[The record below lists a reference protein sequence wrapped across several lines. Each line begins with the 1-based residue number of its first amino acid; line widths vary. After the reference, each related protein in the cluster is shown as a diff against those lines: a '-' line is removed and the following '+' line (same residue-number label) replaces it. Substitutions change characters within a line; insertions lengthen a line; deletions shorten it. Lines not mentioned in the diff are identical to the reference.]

1 MSKVSDYI
9 LSGVF
14 GLISL
19 FPLRALYIFSY
30 LLYILVYY
38 VAGYRKKVVR
48 RNLQNAFPELDK
60 KELKQ
65 IEKDFYLYLCDSFFE
80 SISVVSMS
88 EAEMRSRMV
97 FRNSE
102 LVDKYMAED
111 RSVILCLGHYGN
123 WEWVPSLYLH
133 LKEKS
138 VGGQLYR
145 PLKNKFFDK
154 FYLDIRQKWGTI
166 CIPKNDILREI
177 RTIKETGLPF
187 VIGFM
192 ADQTPSK
199 NNIHYWTQF
208 LNQETPVL
216 IGPEKISAKGDYV
229 VIYLDITRK
238 KRGYYEGEYT
248 LITDQAKKEKPF
260 YITETYIK
268 MMENTIRRNPAY
280 WLWTHKRWKHKK
292 E

>member
-14 GLISL
+14 RLISW
-19 FPLRALYIFSY
+19 FPLRILYIFSDLFY
-30 LLYILVYY
+30 VVVYY

-48 RNLQNAFPELDK
+48 KNLELSFPEMGTEERK
-60 KELKQ
+60 KT
-65 IEKDFYLYLCDSFFE
+65 EKDFYRYLCDSFLE
-80 SISVVSMS
+80 SVRVISMP
-88 EAEMRSRMV
+88 EKEMRARMV

-102 LVDKYMAED
+102 LVDRYTREG

-123 WEWVPSLYLH
+123 WEWVPSLFLH
-133 LKEKS
+133 LNVKS
-138 VGGQLYR
+138 IGGQLYR
-145 PLKNKFFDK
+145 PLKNKFFDN
-154 FYLDIRQKWGTI
+154 FYLNIRQKWGTI

-177 RTIKETGLPF
+177 RSIKETGLPF

-199 NNIHYWTQF
+199 NNIHYWTTF
-208 LNQETPVL
+208 LNQDTPVL
-216 IGPEKISAKGDYV
+216 IGPEKISTKGDYV
-229 VIYLDITRK
+229 VIYLDVTRK

-248 LITDQAKKEKPF
+248 LITDQAKKEEPF
-260 YITETYIK
+260 FVTETYIK